1 MKFLQLKCTT
11 VFAEDT
17 NVFVQEQIS
26 SKLVNLKLSK
36 VHRWLIINK
45 LSLNVKKHDI
55 YD

>member
-36 VHRWLIINK
+36 VLDSGQPLKVRSWT
-45 LSLNVKKHDI
+45 
-55 YD
+55 